1 MLWCIKNE
9 LTLMDNQQILNHYK
23 QLLTD
28 ILSSPRWDD
37 ENNPTREKIK
47 DIGERVNSPDSMVR
61 FRTNK
66 DYNLLADTI
75 NDVEDC
81 FNDDWL
87 PFEMFGLNLKELRK
101 FLTVI
106 LSKFDSIP
114 EGEWTSTI
122 KQIHQEIKTTPQQG
136 V

>member
-1 MLWCIKNE
+1 
-9 LTLMDNQQILNHYK
+9 MDNRQILNHYK

-28 ILSSPRWDD
+28 IVYSPRWDN
-37 ENNPTREKIK
+37 ENNPTREKIA

-61 FRTNK
+61 FRTNE

-87 PFEMFGLNLKELRK
+87 PYEMFGLSLKELRK
-101 FLTVI
+101 FLMVI
-106 LSKFDSIP
+106 LSKFDEIP

-122 KQIHQEIKTTPQQG
+122 KQIHQEIKATPQQ
-136 V
+136 VV